1 MMGRGGG
8 GGGGKG
14 RGRGYAGRC
23 VVLCGVFWCCL
34 VFDIRGESRDSRLET
49 RDCGNSRAGAWGVVN
64 RDGLAL
70 ESFQGNRGGGSV
82 ALGRDILGRE
92 QRPWLGRVRNPESSA
107 AENAGRDLGHFCFA
121 TLQWYTAGVDCSEGF
136 FLLFSRFSG
145 LQARDVVARSALFL
159 GAAPPFLRFPSLH
172 SPPLSSTPLPLPL
185 PLPLPP
191 PTPAPLRSKLPKL
204 PRWLAVGI

>member
-14 RGRGYAGRC
+14 RGYAGRC
-23 VVLCGVFWCCL
+23 VVLCGVVWCCV
-34 VFDIRGESRDSRLET
+34 VFSGVVWCLISEERVET

-70 ESFQGNRGGGSV
+70 ESFQGNRGGGSA

-92 QRPWLGRVRNPESSA
+92 QRPWLGRVRSPESSA

-121 TLQWYTAGVDCSEGF
+121 
-136 FLLFSRFSG
+136 
-145 LQARDVVARSALFL
+145 VV
-159 GAAPPFLRFPSLH
+159 H
-172 SPPLSSTPLPLPL
+172 
-185 PLPLPP
+185 
-191 PTPAPLRSKLPKL
+191 
-204 PRWLAVGI
+204 WC